1 MITSAVVYWLL
12 HAVNLTVNIRNVCV
26 MLAPFF
32 ASNTTL
38 AAYLFT
44 SEMKDASAGL
54 VAAAFISIVPG
65 YISRSVAGSYDY
77 ECVAICA
84 LLITFYLF
92 VRAVRTGSLAWA
104 IGACLGYFY
113 MVNAWGGYIFIINII
128 PVYVLLLM
136 ITGHYSHRLYVAYST
151 FYVLGTLLSMQV
163 RFVGFQAVQNSD
175 HMGALGVFGLLQVVN
190 FINWVRS
197 HLDKKSFERL
207 SRFIITVVVMAGAA
221 AFAIAWIT
229 GYIAPFSGRFLTLLD
244 PTYAKKHIPIIASVS
259 EHQPTTW
266 ASFFFDLHILTL
278 LFPVGLYFCF
288 RDLNEAN
295 MFIILWGMLSIYF
308 AVSTL

>member
-1 MITSAVVYWLL
+1 M
-12 HAVNLTVNIRNVCV
+12 
-26 MLAPFF
+26 
-32 ASNTTL
+32 
-38 AAYLFT
+38 
-44 SEMKDASAGL
+44 
-54 VAAAFISIVPG
+54 
-65 YISRSVAGSYDY
+65 
-77 ECVAICA
+77 
-84 LLITFYLF
+84 ITFYLF

-229 GYIAPFSGRFLTLLD
+229 GC
-244 PTYAKKHIPIIASVS
+244 K
-259 EHQPTTW
+259 
-266 ASFFFDLHILTL
+266 
-278 LFPVGLYFCF
+278 
-288 RDLNEAN
+288 
-295 MFIILWGMLSIYF
+295 
-308 AVSTL
+308 